1 MVHLVYC
8 DSKEKELERIL
19 SGGKTMVVRG
29 AAGKKIPHSRVE
41 AGEMLYFME
50 KGTGK
55 ISATATV
62 DSVENHTRLSDAEID
77 AALLKNQSRLQLS
90 DKQKTKWHKKCLVL
104 VGFKNV
110 RTIAPLPYI

>member
-1 MVHLVYC
+1 
-8 DSKEKELERIL
+8 
-19 SGGKTMVVRG
+19 
-29 AAGKKIPHSRVE
+29 
-41 AGEMLYFME
+41 MLYFME

-110 RTIAPLPYI
+110 RTIAPLPYMHRGGMDDWLILDSIEDVVSASD

>member
-1 MVHLVYC
+1 MVHLVDC

-50 KGTGK
+50 SVMHTPADNLSIVDIDK
-55 ISATATV
+55 IEETV
-62 DSVENHTRLSDAEID
+62 RFLRSCI
-77 AALLKNQSRLQLS
+77 
-90 DKQKTKWHKKCLVL
+90 
-104 VGFKNV
+104 
-110 RTIAPLPYI
+110 